1 MKTPPLVILFADKD
15 PGPGHRLRMELRRR
29 GAQVLL
35 ARSSDEAIHQAAL
48 APPDI
53 VVMDDDLNADGQV
66 ELGTFVHN
74 AFPKAGIILLRGNS
88 PPVSSAGGLDL
99 LLWGRK
105 PVADRPLLEVIES
118 AFPGRLRSH
127 TPTWPVTSRILCV
140 DDGPSRAVS
149 VTDNGKG
156 PF

>member
-1 MKTPPLVILFADKD
+1 MKIPPLVILFADKD

-35 ARSSDEAIHQAAL
+35 ARSSDDAIHQAAL
-48 APPDI
+48 VPPDI
-53 VVMDDDLNADGQV
+53 VVMDDDLNTDGQL
-66 ELGTFVHN
+66 ELGTFIHN
-74 AFPKAGIILLRGNS
+74 AFPQTGIILLRGNS

-118 AFPGRLRSH
+118 AFPRRLRSH
-127 TPTWPVTSRILCV
+127 TPTWPVTPRILCV
-140 DDGPSRAVS
+140 DDVPPRAVP
-149 VTDNGKG
+149 VPDRGEG